1 MTREPLKLGTVSSFV
16 IADRVM
22 RVQYFS
28 CLSDIVLAVELVVNG
43 WKGAER
49 VGDTGWCRV
58 GGRRHPYGV
67 PHGPPSDITAAFV
80 CNLPL
85 SAN

>member
-1 MTREPLKLGTVSSFV
+1 MGGKGQKGLG
-16 IADRVM
+16 IQA
-22 RVQYFS
+22 
-28 CLSDIVLAVELVVNG
+28 
-43 WKGAER
+43 GA
-49 VGDTGWCRV
+49 GL